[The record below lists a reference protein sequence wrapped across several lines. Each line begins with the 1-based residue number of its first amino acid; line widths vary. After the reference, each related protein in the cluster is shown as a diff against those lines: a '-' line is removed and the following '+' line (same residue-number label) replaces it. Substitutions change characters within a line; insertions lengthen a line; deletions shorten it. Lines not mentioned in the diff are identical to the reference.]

1 MYVCMYVSKQVC
13 KYVCMYVCISP
24 MGLPALAHHSLSGS
38 TVNPKTVPAIV
49 DTSTSS
55 VETFS
60 KPPYGGVYV
69 FRIMNTLVN
78 AAIIHVNMHA
88 CIYV

>member
-1 MYVCMYVSKQVC
+1 MYVCMYVCV
-13 KYVCMYVCISP
+13 SP

-55 VETFS
+55 VETVS

-69 FRIMNTLVN
+69 CRIMNALVN
-78 AAIIHVNMHA
+78 AAIVHVNMHA
-88 CIYV
+88 CMYV

>member
-1 MYVCMYVSKQVC
+1 
-13 KYVCMYVCISP
+13 

-55 VETFS
+55 VEIFS
-60 KPPYGGVYV
+60 KLPYSGVYV
-69 FRIMNTLVN
+69 YRVMNALVN
-78 AAIIHVNMHA
+78 AAIIHNNMHV
-88 CIYV
+88 CMYVCLYEWAKTFNVCMYV